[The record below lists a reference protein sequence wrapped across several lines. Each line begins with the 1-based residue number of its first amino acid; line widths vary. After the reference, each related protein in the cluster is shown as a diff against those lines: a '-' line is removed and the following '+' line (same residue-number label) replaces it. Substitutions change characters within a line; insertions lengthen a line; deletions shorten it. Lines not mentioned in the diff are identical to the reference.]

1 MIQSRCCP
9 ENSIRRSP
17 TYMLQSRIKMH
28 DADHGHTAAELI
40 VERSD
45 HTKEHMGLTTRAD
58 VPDDKVLCY
67 LLERQLQEISTNI
80 SVKFEIEVWYNR
92 ESLGQDLKKGEEL

>member
-1 MIQSRCCP
+1 
-9 ENSIRRSP
+9 
-17 TYMLQSRIKMH
+17 
-28 DADHGHTAAELI
+28 
-40 VERSD
+40 
-45 HTKEHMGLTTRAD
+45 MGLTTWAD

>member
-1 MIQSRCCP
+1 
-9 ENSIRRSP
+9 
-17 TYMLQSRIKMH
+17 MH

-92 ESLGQDLKKGEEL
+92 ESLGQNLKKGEEL